1 MSNTIICIDKRF
13 AVKNSGISCLAL
25 ISNLSNLTILQARNQ
40 FLVAKYDGSYT
51 VIFDRL
57 IQTHGL
63 VVKLSHSQWGNTGS
77 NPAGCRILRLSSTL
91 GHLALCWA
99 WQCTDIRTFILL
111 LSLYFAL
118 SRISSVAI
126 SRWKRFTHTFA
137 FIDSKKGM
145 YSAKEIGFAC
155 LGLGHTRIY
164 TQTHVLTP

>member
-1 MSNTIICIDKRF
+1 MSNTIICIGKRF

-63 VVKLSHSQWGNTGS
+63 VVKLSHSQWGNMGS

-99 WQCTDIRTFILL
+99 WQCTDIPKFALLYCYSLYIL
-111 LSLYFAL
+111 LSLEF
-118 SRISSVAI
+118 R
-126 SRWKRFTHTFA
+126 RWRFRAERGLHTHLLLL
-137 FIDSKKGM
+137 IPKK
-145 YSAKEIGFAC
+145 AC
-155 LGLGHTRIY
+155 ILLRR
-164 TQTHVLTP
+164 